1 MTSIVTALLAALV
14 LAILSGKLFIPFL
27 VKLKVGQSIREVGP
41 SWHMKKA
48 GTPTMGGIIFMF
60 AALVAILITGFD
72 FEKYAVFTCGLLFG
86 LVGFVDDYIKVV
98 KKRNL
103 GLSALQKFSAQFL
116 IALCFVLFMY
126 ATSRVDTFISVPFL
140 LNEMNLSYFYMPFAV
155 FVILAVV
162 NSVNLTDGLDGLAA
176 TVTAIV
182 AAFFAFFAY
191 KHGFDGICVALAAVV
206 GGLLGFLVYNR
217 YPAKVFMGDTGSL
230 FLGGILAASVVIMG
244 VELAFVI
251 AGFIFFL
258 ETLSVVLQ
266 VLCYKLTG
274 KRIFKMAPIHHHFEK
289 CGWNEVKIVTVFSLV
304 TIILCLIAWM
314 VC

>member
-60 AALVAILITGFD
+60 AALVAILVTGFD

-126 ATSRVDTFISVPFL
+126 ATSRVDTFISVPFM
-140 LNEMNLSYFYMPFAV
+140 LNEINLSYFYMPFAV

-162 NSVNLTDGLDGLAA
+162 NSVNLTDGLDGHCR
-176 TVTAIV
+176 
-182 AAFFAFFAY
+182 
-191 KHGFDGICVALAAVV
+191 HGYCHC
-206 GGLLGFLVYNR
+206 GG
-217 YPAKVFMGDTGSL
+217 VF
-230 FLGGILAASVVIMG
+230 
-244 VELAFVI
+244 
-251 AGFIFFL
+251 
-258 ETLSVVLQ
+258 
-266 VLCYKLTG
+266 
-274 KRIFKMAPIHHHFEK
+274 R
-289 CGWNEVKIVTVFSLV
+289 VF
-304 TIILCLIAWM
+304 CL
-314 VC
+314 

>member
-1 MTSIVTALLAALV
+1 M
-14 LAILSGKLFIPFL
+14 
-27 VKLKVGQSIREVGP
+27 
-41 SWHMKKA
+41 
-48 GTPTMGGIIFMF
+48 
-60 AALVAILITGFD
+60 
-72 FEKYAVFTCGLLFG
+72 
-86 LVGFVDDYIKVV
+86 
-98 KKRNL
+98 
-103 GLSALQKFSAQFL
+103 
-116 IALCFVLFMY
+116 
-126 ATSRVDTFISVPFL
+126 
-140 LNEMNLSYFYMPFAV
+140 
-155 FVILAVV
+155 
-162 NSVNLTDGLDGLAA
+162 
-176 TVTAIV
+176 

-230 FLGGILAASVVIMG
+230 FLGGILAAAVVIMG